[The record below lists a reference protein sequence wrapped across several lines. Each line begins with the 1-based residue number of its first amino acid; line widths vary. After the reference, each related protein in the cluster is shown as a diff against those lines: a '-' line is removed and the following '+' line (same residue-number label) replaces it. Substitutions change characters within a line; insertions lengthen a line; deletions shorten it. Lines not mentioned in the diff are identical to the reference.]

1 MKFLG
6 IQPKYKLY
14 WNYKKAEELEWTRNK
29 IRDSGTL
36 VTHLE
41 SVKDRFWKNSS
52 NKNNGH
58 FQNAN
63 CFQKKTNIL
72 KVAVI
77 ISFRAFWN
85 NIFEKL
91 RGQFWKTI

>member
-1 MKFLG
+1 MEFIVKIREFTLVMIFAIHPKNGKFRFKTKIMKFLG

-41 SVKDRFWKNSS
+41 SVKDRFWK
-52 NKNNGH
+52 K
-58 FQNAN
+58 
-63 CFQKKTNIL
+63 
-72 KVAVI
+72 
-77 ISFRAFWN
+77 
-85 NIFEKL
+85 
-91 RGQFWKTI
+91 